1 MPALD
6 GLRVID
12 LTQYEAGTSC
22 TETLAFLG
30 ADVIKVEE
38 PMRGEPGRRLLS
50 DREDLDAPYF
60 LLLNASKRSVT
71 LNLKTER
78 GKQVLEDLI
87 RQGDVIVENFAP
99 GGLEKLGFT
108 WEKIHEI
115 NSRIIYATVKGF
127 GTYGPYSSFLAF
139 DPVAQAAGGGIAT
152 TGYLDDMPLKPGPTV
167 GDTGT
172 GIHAALGILGAI
184 IQRETT
190 GQGQKVEVSM
200 QDAVLNLSRVAMREH
215 YERKDKG
222 PLRRRGNGVSAA
234 GPTWLYPCQPF
245 GPNDY
250 VYIYPSNDEMWE
262 TLLKVV
268 GRTDLSGDERFRG
281 RGGRGRQGQL
291 IDEVISTWTRGRTKY
306 EAMEQMAAAG
316 IPAGAVLDTAE
327 MLTNPQILARETMVT
342 VDHPERGPFTITGC
356 PIKLSE
362 SPPVVEPAPLLGQ
375 HTAEVY
381 QEIFGWTG
389 EEIERLRAE
398 GVI

>member
-1 MPALD
+1 MPALE
-6 GLRVID
+6 GIRVID

-38 PMRGEPGRRLLS
+38 PTRGEPGRRLLTDGRS
-50 DREDLDAPYF
+50 GDSPYF
-60 LLLNASKRSVT
+60 LLLNASKRGVT

-78 GKQVLEDLI
+78 GKQILADLI

-108 WEKIHEI
+108 WDRIREI
-115 NSRIIYATVKGF
+115 NPRIIYATVKGF
-127 GTYGPYSSFLAF
+127 GTYGPYAKYLSF
-139 DPVAQAAGGGIAT
+139 DPVAQAAGGGVAT
-152 TGYLDDMPLKPGPTV
+152 TGYLDGPPEKPGPTV

-172 GIHAALGILGAI
+172 GIHAALGILAAM

-190 GQGQKVEVSM
+190 GRGQKVEVAM
-200 QDAVLNLSRVAMREH
+200 QDAVLNISRVAMRE
-215 YERKDKG
+215 YYDKKA
-222 PLRRRGNGVSAA
+222 PLRRRGNGVSSS

-250 VYIYPSNDEMWE
+250 IYIYPSNDEMWE
-262 TLLKVV
+262 TLLKVI

-281 RGGRGRQGQL
+281 RAGRGRQGEF
-291 IDEVISTWTRGRTKY
+291 IDELIGTWTRGRTKY
-306 EAMEQMAAAG
+306 EAMEQMGAAG
-316 IPAGAVLDTAE
+316 IPAGAVLDTQE
-327 MLTNPQILARETMVT
+327 LMTNPQILARDMMVT
-342 VDHPERGPFTITGC
+342 VDHPERGPFTLTGC
-356 PIKLSE
+356 PIKLKD
-362 SPPVVEPAPLLGQ
+362 SPPVIEPAPLLGQ

-381 QEIFGWTG
+381 AELFGWTG